1 MASVTANRITIE
13 YEEQGSGEPLLML
26 MGLGAQLIDWP
37 QPFVDM
43 VSANGFRVIRM
54 DNRDAGFST
63 EFTAPALSMRQMATA
78 ALTGKKPPTEYTL
91 SDMAADAAGLLDALG
106 IESAHVVGF
115 SMGGMIAQALAIEHP
130 ARVRTLASMS
140 SNTGSRRAGRPKVA
154 MLMKAARL
162 PDPTLENAVEMGV
175 SMWRL
180 IAGPEFDE
188 AEARAMGAAA
198 IARSFRPTGP
208 GRQTA
213 AILAGPDRTKGLA
226 KLRVPTLV
234 VHGMVDPMVQPSG
247 GLATA
252 KAVPHSR
259 LLMFND
265 MGHNLP
271 RSRRQEIADAIA
283 VNASRVAKSAG

>member
-1 MASVTANRITIE
+1 M
-13 YEEQGSGEPLLML
+13 
-26 MGLGAQLIDWP
+26 
-37 QPFVDM
+37 
-43 VSANGFRVIRM
+43 
-54 DNRDAGFST
+54 
-63 EFTAPALSMRQMATA
+63 
-78 ALTGKKPPTEYTL
+78 
-91 SDMAADAAGLLDALG
+91 
-106 IESAHVVGF
+106 
-115 SMGGMIAQALAIEHP
+115 
-130 ARVRTLASMS
+130 
-140 SNTGSRRAGRPKVA
+140 
-154 MLMKAARL
+154 
-162 PDPTLENAVEMGV
+162 

-283 VNASRVAKSAG
+283 VNASRVANPAG